1 MITCTTN
8 TATTTHDHLQG
19 IPEEKKGTK
28 SKIVTKTAVVEKL
41 AQKKPS
47 GDDGDGFDDDGDGS
61 DDEVDQDG
69 SW

>member
-47 GDDGDGFDDDGDGS
+47 GDDGDGFDD
-61 DDEVDQDG
+61 EVDQDDF
-69 SW
+69 